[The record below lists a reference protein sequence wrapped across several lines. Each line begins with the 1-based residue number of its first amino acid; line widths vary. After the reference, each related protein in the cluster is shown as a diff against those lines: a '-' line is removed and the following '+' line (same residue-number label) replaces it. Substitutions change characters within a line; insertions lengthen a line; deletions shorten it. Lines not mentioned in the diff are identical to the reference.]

1 MLEIEVYHTPSCGSC
16 RRAKRLVEFVVSTRY
31 PKEVKIR
38 NIDLSDPRNIEEA
51 RAKEVY
57 GVPTVII
64 GETIIRGTPHG
75 ESEIIEF
82 IEKYKR
88 EHKEV

>member
-1 MLEIEVYHTPSCGSC
+1 MLEIEIYHTPACGNC
-16 RRAKRLVEFVVSTRY
+16 RRTKRLVEFVVSKRY

-51 RAKEVY
+51 RAKGVY

-64 GETIIRGTPHG
+64 GETIIRGIPRG
-75 ESEIIEF
+75 ESEIVEL
-82 IEKYKR
+82 IEKYK
-88 EHKEV
+88 EC